1 MKEAVEAHTGTVT
14 RRTVA
19 AAAVAALLLAGIGPA
34 TDAATSAPRAR
45 AAVAPLPIGTGW
57 GPTADEISRAR
68 DYVDALSLP
77 EKAGQVLVASY
88 TGTTMPTSLVSE
100 LHLGG
105 VISFAAN
112 ITGPTQIAASNQALQ
127 SSATTAGRPYP
138 VLTAVDQEGGRV
150 ARLTSGATRFP
161 SLMTAG
167 AARRLAMTRSMYT
180 ALAGE
185 IAAVGFNVD
194 FAPDADVTMGRSD
207 PTIGSRSA
215 GSSPT
220 RVARQTR
227 YARAGIDASGMIS
240 VLKHFPGHGS
250 VTTDSHLGLPVQT
263 KSLAALQKSDL
274 VPFQSG
280 IDAGASAIMVGHIAV
295 RAVDPGVPSSLSRK
309 VVTGLLRRQMGFAG
323 LAVTDSLQMGA
334 VVKEYGAG
342 GAAVSALK
350 AGEDVLLMPSGARVA
365 RAAIVDAVQDGR
377 LDARRL
383 DQAATRMIALL
394 LHQKDNGVHPV
405 TPGTSNAVADGVA
418 AAGVTV
424 VDGPCSGW
432 MVRRSVQVTG
442 PAGAVAAFKT
452 AAHAAGLATGSEG
465 RIVRLIGYRGKPAT
479 GGVIV
484 ALDTPYVL
492 GRSTGRV
499 ARIGLYNDTPS
510 AMRALVAV
518 LLGRA
523 SAPGTLPVRVSGV
536 RRTGC

>member
-1 MKEAVEAHTGTVT
+1 MT
-14 RRTVA
+14 RRLLVG
-19 AAAVAALLLAGIGPA
+19 AAVAVLLCAGLGPA
-34 TDAATSAPRAR
+34 TGATTSEPHAR

-57 GPTADEISRAR
+57 GPTADEIARAR
-68 DYVDALSLP
+68 DYVSALSLS
-77 EKAGQVLVASY
+77 ERAGQVLVASY
-88 TGTTMPTSLVSE
+88 TGTSMPTSLVNE

-105 VISFAAN
+105 VISFASN
-112 ITGPTQIAASNQALQ
+112 ITSPSQITASNQTLQ
-127 SSATTAGRPYP
+127 ASAVAAGRPYP

-167 AARRLAMTRSMYT
+167 AARQLAMTRSMYT

-185 IAAVGFNVD
+185 VAAVGFNVD
-194 FAPDADVTMGRSD
+194 FAPDTDVTMGRSD

-220 RVARQTR
+220 RVARQSG
-227 YARAGIDASGMIS
+227 YARSGIDASGMIS

-250 VTTDSHLGLPVQT
+250 VTTDSHLGLPVQS
-263 KSLAALQKSDL
+263 KSLAALKKSDL

-280 IDAGASAIMVGHIAV
+280 IDAGASAIMIGHVAV

-309 VVTGLLRRQMGFAG
+309 MVTGLLRRDMGFQG
-323 LAVTDSLQMGA
+323 LAVTDSLQMHA
-334 VVKEYGAG
+334 VVDKYGAG
-342 GAAVSALK
+342 GAAVRALK

-365 RAAIVDAVQDGR
+365 RAAIVEAVQDGR
-377 LDARRL
+377 LDPRRL

-394 LHQKDNGVHPV
+394 LHQQDNGVHPV

-432 MVRRSVQVTG
+432 LVRNSVQVTG

-452 AAHAAGLATGSEG
+452 AAHAAGLETGAEG
-465 RIVRLIGYRGKPAT
+465 RMVRLIGYRGKPAT

-523 SAPGTLPVRVSGV
+523 SAPGILPVHVSGV
-536 RRTGC
+536 PRTGC

>member
-1 MKEAVEAHTGTVT
+1 VT
-14 RRTVA
+14 RRTVSA
-19 AAAVAALLLAGIGPA
+19 AVVAALLFAGIGPA
-34 TDAATSAPRAR
+34 TGEAIGSPRGR
-45 AAVAPLPIGTGW
+45 EAVAPLPIGTGW
-57 GPTADEISRAR
+57 GPTAAEIDQAR
-68 DYVDALSLP
+68 EHVAALSLP
-77 EKAGQVLVASY
+77 ERAGQVLVASY
-88 TGTTMPTSLVSE
+88 TGTSPPTSLVNE

-105 VISFAAN
+105 VVSFASN
-112 ITGPTQIAASNQALQ
+112 ITGPSQITASNQSLQ
-127 SSATTAGRPYP
+127 ASAAAAGRPYP

-215 GSSPT
+215 GSWPE
-220 RVARQTR
+220 RVARQAR

-250 VTTDSHLGLPVQT
+250 VTTDSHLGLPVQP
-263 KSLAALQKSDL
+263 KSLSALQKSDL
-274 VPFQSG
+274 VPFQTG
-280 IDAGASAIMVGHIAV
+280 IDSSASAIMVGHIAV
-295 RAVDPGVPSSLSRK
+295 REVDPGVPSSLSRK
-309 VVTGLLRRQMGFAG
+309 MVTGLLRRQMGFQG
-323 LAVTDSLQMGA
+323 LAVTDSLQMHA
-334 VVKEYGAG
+334 VVDRYGAG
-342 GAAVSALK
+342 GAAVAALK

-377 LDARRL
+377 LDVRRL
-383 DQAATRMIALL
+383 DQAATRVVALL
-394 LHQKDNGVHPV
+394 LHQQNHGVHPV
-405 TPGTSNAVADGVA
+405 TPGSSNAVADSVA

-452 AAHAAGLATGSEG
+452 AAHAAGLGTGSEG
-465 RIVRLIGYRGKPAT
+465 RMVRLIGYGGKPAT